1 VTFRPCEGLFGLR
14 SWADDPAL
22 RHLLAAP
29 VCAVKAAPAAVAGL
43 RPRIGCAGGSPRG
56 SSPSASGEEPSGAPS
71 SRARPGT
78 PQKEGAEA
86 RRRGGAGAT
95 GDEVQDKLWT
105 PSKRARQPRSAQ
117 YAAEPPSAAE
127 GDAPRVRRRRT
138 GCAGAEGLTTL
149 LAAAEALARHEQQQQ
164 QMWLAQ
170 PLPASAGA
178 QPDAANA
185 ADAGG
190 CAALGGAAC
199 TPVTPLYP
207 RSHLPLS
214 PNPPQPEC
222 PLSCA
227 SEALPVT
234 LGEAICAQLVPV
246 VGRSP
251 SLLSRALWAFART
264 CALQGRREEAAAAA
278 AQAWKHFLA
287 AAAAA
292 GTASGDLA
300 AAWETMTAE
309 VARATA
315 MAAA

>member
-1 VTFRPCEGLFGLR
+1 
-14 SWADDPAL
+14 
-22 RHLLAAP
+22 
-29 VCAVKAAPAAVAGL
+29 
-43 RPRIGCAGGSPRG
+43 
-56 SSPSASGEEPSGAPS
+56 
-71 SRARPGT
+71 
-78 PQKEGAEA
+78 
-86 RRRGGAGAT
+86 
-95 GDEVQDKLWT
+95 VQDKLWT